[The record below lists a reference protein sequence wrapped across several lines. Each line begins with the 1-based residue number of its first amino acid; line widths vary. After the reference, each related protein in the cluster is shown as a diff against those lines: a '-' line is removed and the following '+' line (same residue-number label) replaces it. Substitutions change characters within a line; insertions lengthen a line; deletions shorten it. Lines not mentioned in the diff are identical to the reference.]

1 MRDKLLNKILTL
13 VVLLLMPGVALAQ
26 ALQPQTTLTINGR
39 AGKAPV
45 IQINGK
51 AFVEVEALAR
61 LTNGAISFK
70 GNQITLTLP
79 ISAPDTATPQGDP
92 AAKSGVSREFL
103 KAAIEEI
110 TVIREWR
117 IAVLNAIQHN
127 FPVTEDWIGGY
138 RRAADSKLALVSAA
152 LATDSDRNTL
162 PLISNEFANMQKLS
176 DKYLA
181 LHKSMA
187 YVSSD
192 SLENDPLDQQVVS
205 CARSL
210 ASVAADGQ
218 FQDVASCH

>member
-103 KAAIEEI
+103 
-110 TVIREWR
+110 
-117 IAVLNAIQHN
+117 
-127 FPVTEDWIGGY
+127 
-138 RRAADSKLALVSAA
+138 S
-152 LATDSDRNTL
+152 
-162 PLISNEFANMQKLS
+162 LIHISEPTRP
-176 DKYLA
+176 Y
-181 LHKSMA
+181 
-187 YVSSD
+187 
-192 SLENDPLDQQVVS
+192 
-205 CARSL
+205 
-210 ASVAADGQ
+210 
-218 FQDVASCH
+218 